1 MNFGKYDLSPEE
13 ERALE
18 DTLLKIRVEKA
29 REEAISFHRDQF
41 FEMTVAAID
50 AIGTEEVKRLLRD
63 LLNDLRRGLVG

>member
-29 REEAISFHRDQF
+29 REEAINFHRDQLF
-41 FEMTVAAID
+41 DMTVAAID
-50 AIGTEEVKRLLRD
+50 AIGTEEVKRLLKD
-63 LLNDLRRGLVG
+63 LLSDLRRGLVG

>member
-29 REEAISFHRDQF
+29 REEAINFHRDQF